1 MPPDTATLTP
11 AEYQAHHGLSVLGGW
26 LPLVI
31 DIVAIVVLGLSGWQL
46 AQVLAG

>member
-26 LPLVI
+26 LPVVI
-31 DIVAIVVLGLSGWQL
+31 DVVSDAAAYADKAWLP
-46 AQVLAG
+46 ANP